1 MELLENSVS
10 GVQASILFPSN
21 SSGIPYC
28 QPNSE
33 LSGVLVIKNAHPLNP
48 SEINLFL
55 TGREKVLLSPNSH
68 SIKNSPESLGNKA
81 SGVNAFR
88 KNLFSIKLVL
98 WRNLSNEGEAQ
109 LILPGIYSFHF
120 VAKFKNANFPE
131 SISLPESKVSYF
143 FDANMIFPN
152 KSNAPINISTAPI
165 NFIPKVI
172 SPIYKPNIYSN
183 NTLNSAPKQYLF
195 SDNIIDPKSGK
206 ILYFMEVTSLDIIF
220 RTGQYINI
228 TIKLTGKKSLFST
241 VANLIGQSDCFYPHS
256 PSIENNHDFLLSTD
270 RIWSKAKLLTKPI
283 NVIFDR
289 SNNDTPVT
297 QSSKKS
303 ESLKVFSANVQIG
316 PIPDNISALPETF
329 YMRHIVYIQLVGLV
343 NSSWGSSKSIS
354 ALIPIPISNVLNYE
368 DNISISKPTVKPS
381 ELNKRNKSTDPTKF
395 TRSLV
400 PSDKN
405 ARKKASTAN
414 TQMSNI
420 ILDNTHKVASKPRN
434 ILATD
439 RHSQISSIRN
449 YPSLNTSK
457 FNSSIKSPNFY
468 DNYDLYSKSSD
479 SRSKN
484 SFDSDDSGY
493 FQLDENFSKAF
504 SDFYIELLNPSKH
517 IAPTISNSF
526 NNYAS
531 PNSANEKR
539 IPFAVKKP
547 KTNKNVKTAIANSR
561 LKSMYLLQKDINDK
575 SSLSSKSD
583 SSDLESFT
591 LLNLGKDINP
601 PSSSTNRKFDY
612 EISQIYDTVDQNS
625 AINNPDSTIY
635 DSLTMKNIA
644 YSIESMKTR
653 KMLFSSN
660 APSNANSSTEKSS
673 PSSLSKVEE
682 YEELFP
688 VLESILV
695 SYNDPKTGK
704 VEMKPN
710 HQNSSVFH

>member
-1 MELLENSVS
+1 MELLENSIS

-33 LSGVLVIKNAHPLNP
+33 LSGVLVIKNTHTLNP

-55 TGREKVLLSPNSH
+55 TGREKVLLCPNSH
-68 SIKNSPESLGNKA
+68 SIKISPESLGNRA

-98 WRNLSNEGEAQ
+98 WRNVSNEGEVQ

-131 SISLPESKVSYF
+131 SISLPESKVSYT

-152 KSNAPINISTAPI
+152 KSSVPINISTAPI

-172 SPIYKPNIYSN
+172 SPVYKPILYSN
-183 NTLNSAPKQYLF
+183 KNPTTPSNQYQF
-195 SDNIIDPKSGK
+195 FDNIIDPKSGK
-206 ILYFMEVTSLDIIF
+206 ILYIMEVTSLDKIF
-220 RTGQYINI
+220 RTGQYVNI
-228 TIKLTGKKSLFST
+228 TIKLSGKKTLFST

-289 SNNDTPVT
+289 LNNDTLVT
-297 QSSKKS
+297 ECSKKP

-329 YMRHIVYIQLVGLV
+329 YMRHIVYIQLIGLV

-368 DNISISKPTVKPS
+368 DNISISKPSVKS
-381 ELNKRNKSTDPTKF
+381 SDLNKRNKSTDPTKF

-405 ARKKASTAN
+405 TRKKASKAN

-420 ILDNTHKVASKPRN
+420 ILDNTQKVTPKPRSN
-434 ILATD
+434 QANDKNT
-439 RHSQISSIRN
+439 QFFSSRN
-449 YPSLNTSK
+449 YPSLKSNK
-457 FNSSIKSPNFY
+457 VNSSLKTSNFY
-468 DNYDLYSKSSD
+468 DNYDSYSKLSD
-479 SRSKN
+479 NRSKN

-504 SDFYIELLNPSKH
+504 TDFYIDLFNPNKY
-517 IAPTISNSF
+517 ATPTISNSF

-531 PNSANEKR
+531 PNSSNDKR

-561 LKSMYLLQKDINDK
+561 LKSMYLLQKDIAEK
-575 SSLSSKSD
+575 SSFSSKSD
-583 SSDLESFT
+583 SSDLESISQ
-591 LLNLGKDINP
+591 LNLGKDLHA
-601 PSSSTNRKFDY
+601 SSSSANRKYDY
-612 EISQIYDTVDQNS
+612 DTNQIYDTIDQNS
-625 AINNPDSTIY
+625 TAYDQDSSIIDT
-635 DSLTMKNIA
+635 LTMKNIA

-660 APSNANSSTEKSS
+660 LSSNANSSSEKSLH
-673 PSSLSKVEE
+673 SSLPKVEE
-682 YEELFP
+682 YDELFP

-710 HQNSSVFH
+710 HQNSSVLH